1 MIINSTENKVDLKIF
16 QCSKRLK
23 IIWAC
28 KLLVFIIFAVSN
40 LRSHSRLSHYIVRP
54 SIMLDDDKHDMAFTR
69 LPVEFPITLHSTK
82 SEL

>member
-1 MIINSTENKVDLKIF
+1 MIINSTENKMDLKIF
-16 QCSKRLK
+16 QCFKRLK

-28 KLLVFIIFAVSN
+28 KLLVFTTFAVSN

-54 SIMLDDDKHDMAFTR
+54 LIMLDDGKYDMAFTR
-69 LPVEFPITLHSTK
+69 LPVEFPISLHSTK